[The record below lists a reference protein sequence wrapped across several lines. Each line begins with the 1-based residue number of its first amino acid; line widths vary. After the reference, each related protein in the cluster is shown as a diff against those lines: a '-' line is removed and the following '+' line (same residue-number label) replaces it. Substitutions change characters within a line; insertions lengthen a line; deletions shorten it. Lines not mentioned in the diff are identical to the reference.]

1 MSVSAEAEE
10 ATLELLS
17 RMFGQPA
24 SFYSNSETG
33 AQVATVY
40 LKKRSDWNKR
50 VERELLAAL
59 RYLQDCGLDI
69 GPGTIS
75 AESVRREDWAESWKK
90 HFQPMEI
97 GRALLVRP
105 SWSKRKLKKG
115 QQEIVLDPGLSFGT
129 GQHPTTRFCLEQ
141 VVAFRN
147 PDSKQ
152 SFLDIGTGSGIL
164 AIAATK
170 LGYQPVEAFD
180 FDPEAVRISRANAA
194 QNGLAERLR
203 IIRKDLTKIPPKPAR
218 QFDLVC
224 ANLMYDLL
232 LEQKQRIIN
241 RLKPEGHLVLAGILQ
256 TQFQQVR
263 IAFERAGLELR
274 EHIVEKEWESGAF
287 AVKAR

>member
-1 MSVSAEAEE
+1 MAVSAEAEE

-50 VERELLAAL
+50 AEQELLAAL
-59 RYLQDCGLDI
+59 RYLQDCGLNI
-69 GPGTIS
+69 GPGNIS

-129 GQHPTTRFCLEQ
+129 GQHPTTKFCLEQ

-147 PDSKQ
+147 PASKQ

-170 LGYQPVEAFD
+170 LGYKPVEAFD
-180 FDPEAVRISRANAA
+180 FDPEAVRISRANAE
-194 QNGLAERLR
+194 QNGLGERLS
-203 IIRKDLTKIPPKPAR
+203 ITRKDLTKIPQKPAR

-224 ANLMYDLL
+224 ANLVYDLL

-241 RLKPEGHLVLAGILQ
+241 RLKPEGRLVLAGILQ
-256 TQFQQVR
+256 TQFQRVR
-263 IAFERAGLELR
+263 EAFERAGLKLR
-274 EHIVEKEWESGAF
+274 EHTVEKEWESGAF
-287 AVKAR
+287 TRGR